1 MVGVSLLGVG
11 QRAPRQRRPAYYA
24 MFALTELV
32 AIVVAVMFFLDSAG
46 LLGNGSWVGSSGTAK
61 LSASVP
67 YHAPVDGDLRQPGHA
82 EVDRRAGLPR

>member
-1 MVGVSLLGVG
+1 MPDLNYELLAVAAVFGMVGVSLFGVG

-46 LLGNGSWVGSSGTAK
+46 LL
-61 LSASVP
+61 
-67 YHAPVDGDLRQPGHA
+67 
-82 EVDRRAGLPR
+82 